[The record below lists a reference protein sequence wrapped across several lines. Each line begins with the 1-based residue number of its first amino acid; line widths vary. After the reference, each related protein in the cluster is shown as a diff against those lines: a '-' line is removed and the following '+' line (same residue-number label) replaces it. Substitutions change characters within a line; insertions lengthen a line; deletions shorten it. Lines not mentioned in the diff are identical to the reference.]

1 MFRSGEMRLLVKN
14 LHDFE
19 SIKAALEEFLQKE
32 DSALD
37 RYDIFTHKVWLT
49 VGKSE
54 PQAAEFARILKN
66 LADSLTGQKWKI
78 LYRLR

>member
-1 MFRSGEMRLLVKN
+1 MKN

-32 DSALD
+32 DSTLD
-37 RYDIFTHKVWLT
+37 RYDIFTHKVWLA
-49 VGKSE
+49 VGKPE
-54 PQAAEFARILKN
+54 PQAGEFARILKN